1 MLHGARSSKAI
12 LVVPLCQ
19 SAVPG
24 KRKVENP
31 WGNPM
36 VAPPTQIQN
45 GHTKWGPRS
54 IAKLVNI
61 TPITMVYGTQITIVT
76 GVYKPIYNWGAP
88 HCRNS
93 GFTQL
98 YSMVIWPIVMSE
110 FTRPGNSSGRWCNNH
125 LETYEFINGKDDIPY
140 MKWKMK
146 AMFETTNQ
154 IVTQLITINHY

>member
-1 MLHGARSSKAI
+1 MGIISYIHSYICISPLGASWKADDGIPEGNFTMLHGARSSKAI
-12 LVVPLCQ
+12 LVVPLCK

-98 YSMVIWPIVMSE
+98 YSMVIWPIVM
-110 FTRPGNSSGRWCNNH
+110 
-125 LETYEFINGKDDIPY
+125 
-140 MKWKMK
+140 
-146 AMFETTNQ
+146 
-154 IVTQLITINHY
+154 